1 MGELERIFEENH
13 KTLYKICFTYMKNL
27 AETEDCVQEAFVK
40 LAASGKKFESKDH
53 EKAWL
58 IRTATNIC
66 KNILR
71 HWWRKRESIDNHA
84 LAANFATDDTL
95 SVVLSLPTKYKTV
108 VYLYYYEGYTGA
120 EIAEILKKPK
130 STIRNHLHE
139 ARKLLKEG
147 IEK

>member
-1 MGELERIFEENH
+1 MDELERIFEENH
-13 KTLYKICFTYMKNL
+13 KTIYKICYTYMKTA

-40 LAASGKKFESKDH
+40 LITSGKKFESKEH

-71 HWWRKRESIDNHA
+71 HWWQKRENIENHH
-84 LAANFATDDTL
+84 LSENFENDDTL
-95 SVVLSLPTKYKTV
+95 AVVLDLPTKYKTV
-108 VYLYYYEGYTGA
+108 VYLYYYEGYDST
-120 EIAEILKKPK
+120 EIAKILQKPN

-139 ARKLLKEG
+139 ARKILKEA
-147 IEK
+147 IQ